1 MDLFSRF
8 KKDYFNYLISIIL
21 PAIISGISIPVFKNL
36 LGSKGYGNFSIWLNA
51 ILIITAVLSGWI
63 LQSILRFYPG
73 SENKYIFSR
82 TALILSLRTQAIF
95 FLPVFLFSYYISS
108 DFILAFFVSTTLVIT
123 SLQFT
128 IIPIIQSGFLS
139 KKIIFSETIRI
150 ITYVLGAILLLKY
163 SGFSYLHSLFLC
175 VMVSYL
181 ISVIYLIK
189 QSSNFFVDKNF
200 VHRKQYELL
209 SMYRQF
215 FKFGAPLSLW
225 FVFSYLLTYMDKFFM
240 NRYMGASVQGEYQAI
255 FDLLS
260 RSITLIISPIIASI
274 YPVLSSAYS
283 EGNKKEINRL
293 LKRIISYEIIGFIL
307 CSILYWWFGSDVLFK
322 ILKTPDSGIYRLIG
336 FLVIAATF
344 IFQISILVQKRLE
357 LQLKSRFLLKMIFIA
372 FCSQI
377 IFYIVFR
384 NSKNEL
390 IFPLG
395 YLISSSVYL
404 FLVSI
409 KKK

>member
-8 KKDYFNYLISIIL
+8 KKDYLNYLISIIL

-36 LGSKGYGNFSIWLNA
+36 LGSKGYGNFSLWLNA

-73 SENKYIFSR
+73 SANKYIFSR
-82 TALILSLRTQAIF
+82 TALNLSLRTQLIF
-95 FLPVFLFSYYISS
+95 FLPVFFTCWYISN
-108 DFILAFFVSTTLVIT
+108 DLILSFFVSVTLIIT
-123 SLQFT
+123 SFQFT
-128 IIPIIQSGFLS
+128 ILPIIQSGFLS

-150 ITYVLGAILLLKY
+150 VTYVLGAILLLKY

-175 VMVSYL
+175 VIVSYF
-181 ISVIYLIK
+181 ISVMYLLK
-189 QSSNFFVDKNF
+189 QSSNFFIDKSIGY
-200 VHRKQYELL
+200 RKNYELK
-209 SMYRQF
+209 SMFNQF
-215 FKFGAPLSLW
+215 FKYGAPLSLW
-225 FVFSYLLTYMDKFFM
+225 FVFTYLLTYMDKFFM
-240 NRYMGASVQGEYQAI
+240 NKYLGSSVQGEYQAI

-274 YPVLSSAYS
+274 YPLLSSAYS
-283 EGNKKEINRL
+283 EGNKNEINKL
-293 LKRIISYEIIGFIL
+293 LRRIIIYEIVGFVF
-307 CSILYWWFGSDVLFK
+307 CSILYWWFGSDLLFK
-322 ILKTPDSGIYRLIG
+322 ILKTPNSSVYRLIG

-357 LQLKSRFLLKMIFIA
+357 LQLKSMFLLKMIFIA
-372 FCSQI
+372 FFSQI
-377 IFYIVFR
+377 IFYVIFR
-384 NSKNEL
+384 DLKNEL
-390 IFPLG
+390 VFPLG

>member
-73 SENKYIFSR
+73 SENKYSFSR

-95 FLPVFLFSYYISS
+95 FLPVFLFCYYISS
-108 DFILAFFVSTTLVIT
+108 DFILAFFVSITLVIT

-128 IIPIIQSGFLS
+128 ILPIIQSGFLS

-163 SGFSYLHSLFLC
+163 SGFTYLHSLFLC

-181 ISVIYLIK
+181 ISVVYLIK

-200 VHRKQYELL
+200 GHTKTYELL

-240 NRYMGASVQGEYQAI
+240 NKYMGASVQGEYQAI

-283 EGNKKEINRL
+283 EGNKIEINKL
-293 LKRIISYEIIGFIL
+293 LKKIITYEIIGFIL
-307 CSILYWWFGSDVLFK
+307 CSILYWWFGSDLLFK
-322 ILKTPDSGIYRLIG
+322 ILKTPHSSIYRLIG

-357 LQLKSRFLLKMIFIA
+357 LQLKSMFLLKMIFIA
-372 FCSQI
+372 FFSQI
-377 IFYIVFR
+377 IFYIIFR
-384 NSKNEL
+384 NSNNEL